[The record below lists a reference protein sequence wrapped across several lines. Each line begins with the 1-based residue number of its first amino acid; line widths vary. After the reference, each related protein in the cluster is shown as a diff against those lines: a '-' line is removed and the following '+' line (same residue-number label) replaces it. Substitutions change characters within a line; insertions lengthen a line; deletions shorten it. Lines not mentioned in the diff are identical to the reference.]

1 MSGTGP
7 AYDVGGIRDSN
18 DRNGASLLATYPNH
32 EPVEEIAAIL
42 EEIRGRK
49 CFRVRSLVSQQY
61 LFVIQASKIVIG
73 NSSS

>member
-32 EPVEEIAAIL
+32 EPVEESAAIL
-42 EEIRGRK
+42 AEIWVRK
-49 CFRVRSLVSQQY
+49 CFRVRSFASQHY
-61 LFVIQASKIVIG
+61 LSAVQASKSVIG